1 MSKLDTLNTTK
12 KKIYY
17 KEYHV
22 NLAGRAKLRP
32 ISCPNR
38 GTIQINIQ

>member
-1 MSKLDTLNTTK
+1 MSKLDTLNT
-12 KKIYY
+12 

-32 ISCPNR
+32 IPHPNR